1 VKIMRREKQGLSEV
15 AAGSGVA
22 GVSGTGRVTGE
33 TPTEAA
39 GNEVVAVAKRR
50 RFAPSYKRRIV
61 RAAAACTEPGE
72 IGRLLRR
79 EGLYSSN
86 LTQWRKELDA
96 AEHAALSPKARG
108 PKPSATLA
116 EARRTLVL
124 ETEVQR
130 LGKKLGRAELI
141 IDAQKKL
148 CEALGLATA
157 EEPLR

>member
-1 VKIMRREKQGLSEV
+1 MRREKQGLSEV

-22 GVSGTGRVTGE
+22 GVSPGTGRVTGE

-148 CEALGLATA
+148 CEALALPTA

>member
-1 VKIMRREKQGLSEV
+1 M
-15 AAGSGVA
+15 
-22 GVSGTGRVTGE
+22 
-33 TPTEAA
+33 
-39 GNEVVAVAKRR
+39 
-50 RFAPSYKRRIV
+50 
-61 RAAAACTEPGE
+61 
-72 IGRLLRR
+72 GRLLRR

-108 PKPSATLA
+108 PKPDAALA

-130 LGKKLGRAELI
+130 LGQKLGRAELI

-148 CEALGLATA
+148 CEALGLPTA

>member
-1 VKIMRREKQGLSEV
+1 M
-15 AAGSGVA
+15 
-22 GVSGTGRVTGE
+22 
-33 TPTEAA
+33 
-39 GNEVVAVAKRR
+39 AKRR

-86 LTQWRKELDA
+86 PTQWRKELDA

-108 PKPSATLA
+108 PSSSATLA

-124 ETEVQR
+124 GTEVQR

-148 CEALGLATA
+148 CEALRPPTG